1 VARVQIVLA
10 DSDAGCDRALIL
22 AVTLGQKP
30 QWTVEGIYD

>member
-1 VARVQIVLA
+1 VQVVLA
-10 DSDAGCDRALIL
+10 DAGADRDRALIL